1 MHTHTVSLSLHY
13 IQKSSNG
20 VDRIAVGAPGTYLWR
35 GTYIRIH
42 LYTYVAIYIHCGLYT
57 CLYLVLVANDYRC
70 FDSDHTHRLRIST
83 IPTLWSHWGKH
94 IWLARLQLNKRVFS
108 QYEFWRYIQ
117 HCNAHMCSLFVC
129 VFVSVVWMFWY
140 PHLSL
145 SLSDRFCYFCP
156 KIRQLLWSCKYTWT
170 LKMKVPSL

>member
-1 MHTHTVSLSLHY
+1 MIVGRRRTDSVGVCHAGTSAIVAVSYSITCSITSSPSCVIHACVARRIHNFSETIMITLAKNYAHTHTVSLSLHY

-35 GTYIRIH
+35 GTYIHVRIH

-83 IPTLWSHWGKH
+83 IPTL
-94 IWLARLQLNKRVFS
+94 
-108 QYEFWRYIQ
+108 
-117 HCNAHMCSLFVC
+117 
-129 VFVSVVWMFWY
+129 
-140 PHLSL
+140 
-145 SLSDRFCYFCP
+145 
-156 KIRQLLWSCKYTWT
+156 
-170 LKMKVPSL
+170 